1 MAISNWFRRKRVNAE
16 AERRAR
22 LSSAGR
28 ITDGAIIDTISDDA
42 GAITQIFYRYTVSG
56 VDYESSQL
64 LDQEQQRRPLDYA
77 PGAHVTVRY
86 DPHRPGN
93 SIVV

>member
-1 MAISNWFRRKRVNAE
+1 MAFSNWFRRKPVNAE

-22 LSSAGR
+22 LDAAGR
-28 ITDGAIIDTISDDA
+28 ITDGIIIDTISDDA
-42 GAITQIFYRYTVSG
+42 GSIKQIFYRYTVSG

-77 PGAHVTVRY
+77 PGARVAVRY

>member
-1 MAISNWFRRKRVNAE
+1 MPLSNWFRRKRVNAE

-22 LSSAGR
+22 LLQAGR
-28 ITDGAIIDTISDDA
+28 LTDGFVLDTISDDS
-42 GAITQIFYRYTVSG
+42 GDITHIFYRYTVSG

-64 LDQEQQRRPLDYA
+64 LDQQQQARPLDYA
-77 PGAHVTVRY
+77 PGAQVAIRY
-86 DPHRPGN
+86 DPRQPGN

>member
-22 LSSAGR
+22 LLKTGR
-28 ITDGAIIDTISDDA
+28 ITDGAVLDTISDDS

-64 LDQEQQRRPLDYA
+64 LDQEQRTRPLDYA
-77 PGAHVTVRY
+77 PGANVAVRY
-86 DPHRPGN
+86 DPRQPGN
-93 SIVV
+93 SVVV

>member
-1 MAISNWFRRKRVNAE
+1 MPLSNLFRRKKVDAE

-22 LSSAGR
+22 LLKSGR
-28 ITDGAIIDTISDDA
+28 ITEGVVIDTGNDDS
-42 GAITQIFYRYTVSG
+42 GSIRQIYFSYEVSG
-56 VDYESSQL
+56 VEYESSQL
-64 LDQEQQRRPLDYA
+64 LSEEQRGREIEYA
-77 PGAHVTVRY
+77 PGAHVTIRY

>member
-1 MAISNWFRRKRVNAE
+1 MPLSNLFRRKKTDPE

-22 LSSAGR
+22 LLQSGR
-28 ITDGAIIDTISDDA
+28 ITDGIVIDTGNDA
-42 GAITQIFYRYTVSG
+42 DGAIRQIFFTYEVSG
-56 VDYESSQL
+56 VEYESSQL
-64 LDQEQQRRPLDYA
+64 LDDEQRRREINYA
-77 PGAHVTVRY
+77 PGAHVTIRY